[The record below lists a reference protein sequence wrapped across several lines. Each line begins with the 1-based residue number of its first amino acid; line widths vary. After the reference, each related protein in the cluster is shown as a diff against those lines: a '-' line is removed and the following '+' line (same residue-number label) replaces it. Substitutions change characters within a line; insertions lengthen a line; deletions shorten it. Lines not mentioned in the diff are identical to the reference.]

1 MILKA
6 RDLLVIQKAFVFSLF
21 LFFSLA
27 LSAKEPDYSTLIK
40 TGREAVVVMESVQER
55 LAGVIRPFLKMMDDG
70 VKEVSKEYWDKNVT
84 PALLAADKELSSL
97 PERLE
102 AVIPEN
108 INVRSKDLKD
118 EPWISVYDIAGS
130 IEAIDLKR
138 QTEVFDSEYILIL
151 IGAETYVQM
160 YASLLHTRYDMIE
173 RTKSRLQS
181 IIDDPSGFRRQSI
194 EEKEREEREAKE
206 KERKAEE
213 DKRLHALKKSPPIPA
228 PELDSYHSPFLFAGV
243 PLGLE
248 YHDCI
253 KRLRAKGFK
262 LEKEE
267 VDDSFFCGYTPIAF
281 LSGTFQG
288 NPVRIKIQAS
298 PNSYRIY
305 EMEVTI
311 SQIVDEYEAEE
322 VIKRLALDFAVTHPN
337 HALETKEGTQT
348 LTITESIDA
357 TGKRFK
363 KTGIPSG
370 GLILR
375 DFSVPGDKDTYTGMM
390 SLDAIKDTGHGYFIW
405 QRIYDSK
412 LGDVAHEESK

>member
-1 MILKA
+1 M
-6 RDLLVIQKAFVFSLF
+6 LVIQKAFVFSLF

-390 SLDAIKDTGHGYFIW
+390 SLDAIKDTGHGYFIR

>member
-1 MILKA
+1 MSFKRLSLIA
-6 RDLLVIQKAFVFSLF
+6 LVLIIPFC
-21 LFFSLA
+21 
-27 LSAKEPDYSTLIK
+27 LSAREPDYASLVK
-40 TGREAVVVMESVQER
+40 AGREAVAVMESVQER
-55 LAGVIRPFLKMMDDG
+55 LAGLIRPFLRMMDDG
-70 VKEVSKEYWDKNVT
+70 VREVSKEYWDKNVT
-84 PALLAADKELSSL
+84 PVLLDADKDLSAL
-97 PERLE
+97 PELLCS
-102 AVIPEN
+102 VLPSKFN
-108 INVRSKDLKD
+108 PRSNDPKN
-118 EPWISVYDIAGS
+118 EPWYSIYNISGG
-130 IEAIDLKR
+130 IEFINLKK
-138 QTEVFDSEYILIL
+138 QNEIFDSEYTLLL

-160 YASLLHTRYDMIE
+160 YASLFHTRYEMIE
-173 RTKSRLQS
+173 RDKNQLKA
-181 IIDDPSGFRRQSI
+181 IIDDPAGYRQKRI
-194 EEKEREEREAKE
+194 EAQEQEKREARE

-213 DKRLHALKKSPPIPA
+213 EKRLHALRKSPPVPA

-390 SLDAIKDTGHGYFIW
+390 SLDAIKDTGHGYFIR